1 VTTHVDVI
9 ARIVEQNLGVYRV
22 APSRLQEDVS
32 QEAQVASDY
41 RGRLVYELLQNA
53 DDAMADVSTS
63 DDRVSF
69 LVTDD
74 ELWIANTGRPLT
86 EDDVQGLCGL
96 GASSKVDAAGQRR
109 ASIGHKGLGFKSVL
123 EVTDEP
129 AVYSRTYAFR
139 LGARYARAHVD
150 GLWAELGRP
159 QPRSVPS
166 MRFPFAVP
174 AADERWAEYAAD
186 GFNTAFCFPF
196 RDSLDAESRL
206 AVADLLMRLPLTT
219 VLFLKHLETVEVRV
233 EQSDR
238 RETRTWFVERERLA
252 ESGSWAPSTG
262 FQGSGVYRVSVVSDD
277 EAATFVVAHDA
288 EIAIGPNRVGLSGPA
303 WEGVELTEVS
313 VAALEPGSAEL
324 PLDWRRFHVFLPTS
338 EPCPYPILVNGAF
351 STDLSRQH
359 VRVSPE
365 AGDYNSYIVREAA
378 RLVRAELLPI
388 LQTRGT
394 EAVLARSTGVTT
406 LPPRRG
412 RPRTSCIV
420 RSRTSSPRSRC
431 SRPRRGRT

>member
-1 VTTHVDVI
+1 MTVRSSRRPRSSATRYLGSAVTSDIDVI

-53 DDAMADVSTS
+53 DDAMADVSTT

-86 EDDVQGLCGL
+86 EGDVHGLCGL
-96 GASSKVDAAGQRR
+96 GASSKVDTTGHRR

-123 EVTDEP
+123 EITDEP
-129 AVYSRTYAFR
+129 AVYSRTHAFK
-139 LGARYARAHVD
+139 LGARYARPAVD
-150 GLWAELGRP
+150 ALWAELGRP
-159 QPRSVPS
+159 PPRSVPS

-174 AADERWAEYAAD
+174 ASDARWSDYAAD

-196 RDSLDAESRL
+196 RDSLDAESRV

-233 EQSDR
+233 DQEDR
-238 RETRTWFVERERLA
+238 REARTWLVQRERLD
-252 ESGSWAPSTG
+252 ETGSAWAPSTG
-262 FQGSGVYRVSVVSDD
+262 FRGSGVYRVSVVSDD

-288 EIAIGPNRVGLSGPA
+288 DVAIGPNRVGLSGPA

-313 VAALEPGSAEL
+313 VAALEPGSDEL
-324 PLDWRRFHVFLPTS
+324 PLAWRRFHVFLPTS

-365 AGDYNSYIVREAA
+365 AATTTATSSARPRGSSAPNSSRSS
-378 RLVRAELLPI
+378 R
-388 LQTRGT
+388 TWGT
-394 EAVLARSTGVTT
+394 EAVLAA
-406 LPPRRG
+406 LDRG
-412 RPRTSCIV
+412 DQS
-420 RSRTSSPRSRC
+420 SR
-431 SRPRRGRT
+431 